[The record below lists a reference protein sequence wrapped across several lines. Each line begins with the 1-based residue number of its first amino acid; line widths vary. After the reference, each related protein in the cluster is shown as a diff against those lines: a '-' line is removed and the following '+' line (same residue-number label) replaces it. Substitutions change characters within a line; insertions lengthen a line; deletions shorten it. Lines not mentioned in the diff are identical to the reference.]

1 MVEIISNSG
10 MVELITKCLRCH
22 WTQLPEEADRP
33 LQDFWG
39 PSYQRSINPISL
51 CLLVVVGGFVID
63 VKVSVF
69 LGIVSC

>member
-1 MVEIISNSG
+1 MVEFI
-10 MVELITKCLRCH
+10 LKCLRCH

-63 VKVSVF
+63 VQ
-69 LGIVSC
+69 I